1 MKRKHAVRL
10 GVLACASVAS
20 LGLITGVSSAAA
32 KSKKKTVT
40 KTATV
45 NQCVNS
51 TSAILDPGDGVTPA
65 AAVVPITVPAYRGVP
80 QTGVVTAISS
90 VGVRITHTYDGDLG
104 LTLISP
110 SGRLVHLA
118 LSPDNL
124 AADNSGDG
132 YGSGAQSCTG
142 SLVQFGDQFSVSA
155 ATPGNTSNNPITG
168 SLKPLEPLSALA
180 GSQAAGGWTLLVNDN
195 ASTDEGTLDALSVN
209 LTYQYKALVKK
220 KAKKK
225 K

>member
-1 MKRKHAVRL
+1 MKWKHAVRL

-20 LGLITGVSSAAA
+20 LGLIAGVSSAAA
-32 KSKKKTVT
+32 KSKKKTGT

-51 TSAILDPGDGVTPA
+51 TSAILDPNDAVTPA
-65 AAVVPITVPAYRGVP
+65 TAVVPITVPAYRGVP
-80 QTGVVTAISS
+80 QTGVVTAINSI
-90 VGVRITHTYDGDLG
+90 GVRITHTYDGDLG

-118 LSPDNL
+118 LSPNNL

-132 YGSGAQSCTG
+132 YGTGAQSCTG

-155 ATPGNTSNNPITG
+155 ATPGNTSNDPIIG

-180 GSQAAGGWTLLVNDN
+180 GSQAAGGWTLVVNDN
-195 ASTDEGTLDALSVN
+195 ATTDEGTLDALSVN